1 MKDINISTI
10 LAEKRREK
18 GETQDQIAAYIGVS
32 KASVSK
38 WETGQSY
45 PDITFLPHLA
55 SYFNISIDALM
66 GYTPQMTKED
76 IKNLYNRLSNDFS
89 NRPFLE
95 VWVECQEVIKKYYA
109 CFPLLM
115 QMAVLLCNHWML
127 AEDPAVRQSVLDMA
141 ISLCE
146 RIQSESDDVWLS
158 KEAASLTATCY
169 LMMGQP
175 QKVLAVLG
183 ETIRPQPND
192 DLGIAQAY
200 LMLGNLEQATR
211 VLQITIYQHLLTLIG
226 ASTSLLQLQNDQFD
240 EILHRVMTVAEVF
253 EVERLHPNS
262 MAITYLT
269 AAHGYC
275 MKKDFEKAMDF
286 IEKYTKLCTTHFF
299 PFALH
304 GDHFFDELDSWFKE
318 FDLGA
323 GAPRNEAVI
332 KESMIQSLTANPAF
346 DTLKDQPRYQRMVE
360 TLKFNLEG
368 QHDAKHKKS

>member
-1 MKDINISTI
+1 MKDINIATI

-45 PDITFLPHLA
+45 PDITFLPQLA

-76 IKNLYNRLSNDFS
+76 IQALYNRLSSDFS
-89 NRPFLE
+89 TRPFLE
-95 VWVECQEVIKKYYA
+95 VWEDCQEVIKKYYA

-127 AEDPAVRQSVLDMA
+127 AEDPALRQSVLEMA
-141 ISLCE
+141 IGLCE
-146 RIQSESDDVWLS
+146 RIQSESEDVRLS

-183 ETIRPQPND
+183 ETIRPFTND

-200 LMLGNLEQATR
+200 FMLGNLEQANR

-240 EILHRVMTVAEVF
+240 EILYRIMTVAEVF
-253 EVERLHPNS
+253 ELERLHPNS

-275 MKKDFEKAMDF
+275 IRKDLEKAMDM
-286 IEKYTKLCTTHFF
+286 IERYTKLCTMHFF

-304 GDHFFDELDSWFKE
+304 GDRFFNELDHWFKE

-332 KESMIQSLTANPAF
+332 KESMVQSLTANPAF
-346 DTLKDQPRYQRMVE
+346 DSLKDQPRFKRIVE
-360 TLKFNLEG
+360 ALKFSLEG
-368 QHDAKHKKS
+368 YRDDK